1 LVLGFLE
8 KQTTPEE
15 DQKLFNEKNY
25 FLCMTMPAVARA
37 FGKAARAK
45 IEADLSWD
53 AVAKKYLEMF
63 EEARRSS
70 EWRVAGKWWLE

>member
-1 LVLGFLE
+1 
-8 KQTTPEE
+8 
-15 DQKLFNEKNY
+15 
-25 FLCMTMPAVARA
+25 MTMPAVARA

>member
-1 LVLGFLE
+1 MIE
-8 KQTTPEE
+8 AQ
-15 DQKLFNEKNY
+15 
-25 FLCMTMPAVARA
+25 
-37 FGKAARAK
+37 

-70 EWRVAGKWWLE
+70 G